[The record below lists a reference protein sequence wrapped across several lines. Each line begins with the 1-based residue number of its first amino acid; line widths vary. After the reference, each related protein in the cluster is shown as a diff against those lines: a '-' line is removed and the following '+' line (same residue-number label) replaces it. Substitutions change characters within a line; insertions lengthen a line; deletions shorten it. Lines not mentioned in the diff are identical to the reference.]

1 MTTLPLGDQLVQ
13 VQVSLGVTT
22 SPFSNWF
29 SVQSFHD
36 AEAAEADP
44 TNLGWDGQGGL
55 RVVTLLLVR

>member
-29 SVQSFHD
+29 SVKSFHD
-36 AEAAEADP
+36 AEAAADP
-44 TNLGWDGQGGL
+44 TNLGWDSQGGL